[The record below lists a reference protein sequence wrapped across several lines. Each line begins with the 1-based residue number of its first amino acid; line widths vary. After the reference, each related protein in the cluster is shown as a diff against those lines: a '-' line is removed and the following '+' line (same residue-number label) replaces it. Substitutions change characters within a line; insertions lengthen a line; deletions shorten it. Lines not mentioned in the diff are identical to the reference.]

1 VLELL
6 DELDPDDDVDD
17 EEEEPIFGQL
27 CVLYD
32 EPDPLDDD
40 DVFVLVLDCA
50 NEANPITRAATITI
64 AMIVTI
70 ARFRLLGK
78 NTPVPEDCALID
90 NSLFLHLFFAY
101 RQGKYLLS

>member
-1 VLELL
+1 MRKKVRALSYPVLELV
-6 DELDPDDDVDD
+6 ELDPDDNVDN
-17 EEEEPIFGQL
+17 EEPIFGQL
-27 CVLYD
+27 WALYD

-90 NSLFLHLFFAY
+90 NSLFLHPL
-101 RQGKYLLS
+101 